1 MTYFHIMSQNV
12 QLEIRALSIDLWV
25 KIIEFEFTPKVFSA
39 GGFLHKGSHILELLL
54 FLIE

>member
-1 MTYFHIMSQNV
+1 MSQNV
-12 QLEIRALSIDLWV
+12 QLEIRALSINLWV

>member
-1 MTYFHIMSQNV
+1 MSQNV

-39 GGFLHKGSHILELLL
+39 GGLLNKGIQILKLLL
-54 FLIE
+54 FLIQ